1 MGMTKAVRWVIRRP
15 DFDKNRGS
23 SGGEA
28 RKPKIRGFN
37 QLLSDF
43 STALTD
49 CAHPS
54 PFLEATNKGL
64 DLQSFT
70 LSLGNNL

>member
-37 QLLSDF
+37 QLFIRLF
-43 STALTD
+43 HR
-49 CAHPS
+49 AHPG
-54 PFLEATNKGL
+54 PFLEATNKGH

-70 LSLGNNL
+70 LSLGRNL